1 MNIIQF
7 GNTYPQFVFD
17 FEQAIGAQARIFED
31 AVLEALPVAL
41 DANFAYRSGGRGRP
55 NRNQTRTH
63 SQCATCKRVLR
74 NDQFYTPPSMMRR
87 NVVYSHC
94 KTCAQTANAERY
106 TVATTLEEARR
117 NAIWSYLAPRCAH
130 CGFDQ
135 HPSAMDLH
143 LPKGQETHI
152 SALITELAAAPD
164 AFKAEILL
172 HEAKAAMP
180 LCSNCHRMVHAG
192 VIQISPAAPT
202 RAFNLVDL
210 LATLEACAHA

>member
-1 MNIIQF
+1 MNIVQF
-7 GNTYPQFVFD
+7 GATYPQFVFD
-17 FEQAIGAQARIFED
+17 FEQPIGAQPRIFDES
-31 AVLEALPVAL
+31 VLAALPKTL
-41 DANFAYRSGGRGRP
+41 DASFAYRSGGRGRP

-63 SQCATCKRVLR
+63 SQCTTCKRVLR
-74 NDQFYTPPSMMRR
+74 NDFFFTPPSMTRR

-94 KTCAQTANAERY
+94 KTCAQTANAERS

-117 NAIWSYLAPRCAH
+117 NAIFSYLTPRCAH

-143 LPKGQETHI
+143 LPKGQEAHI
-152 SALITELAAAPD
+152 SALITDLAAEPD
-164 AFKAEILL
+164 AFKAERLL
-172 HEAKAAMP
+172 HEIKTAMP

-192 VIQISPAAPT
+192 VIHLPAAPT
-202 RAFNLVDL
+202 PAVNLVDL